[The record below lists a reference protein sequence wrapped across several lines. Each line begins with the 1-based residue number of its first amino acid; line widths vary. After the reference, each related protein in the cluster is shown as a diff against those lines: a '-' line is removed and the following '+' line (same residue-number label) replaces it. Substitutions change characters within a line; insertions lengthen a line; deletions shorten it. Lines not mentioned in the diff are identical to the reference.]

1 MQEMMGMPAAD
12 IEKSGLLD
20 EARKLALEDAEEGN
34 GEDEM
39 DEDGETRK
47 VMELMEKELKGH
59 GALNLDA
66 KKKQKQK
73 QSASESEKGEKL
85 SAKAAGKR
93 SVHFGPERP
102 PGMAVS
108 MQATAEEEAD
118 EEIGP
123 GDVELSSDD
132 EEDNDVDLLL
142 AENMLKAFSGQAGQS
157 GPAGNMMRAMGVN
170 MPRDSGG
177 I

>member
-1 MQEMMGMPAAD
+1 
-12 IEKSGLLD
+12 
-20 EARKLALEDAEEGN
+20 
-34 GEDEM
+34 
-39 DEDGETRK
+39 
-47 VMELMEKELKGH
+47 
-59 GALNLDA
+59 
-66 KKKQKQK
+66 
-73 QSASESEKGEKL
+73 
-85 SAKAAGKR
+85 
-93 SVHFGPERP
+93 
-102 PGMAVS
+102 MAVS
-108 MQATAEEEAD
+108 KQATAEEEAD
-118 EEIGP
+118 EDIGP